1 MNEIKKIPNSDRK
14 KLLKK
19 LSQLGKVVVILQKN
33 GHLRIY
39 DAGQYLEHK
48 ARMREVIQGHKPWIK
63 RQKPALGPIGTR
75 ALGASD
81 DLSREKIY
89 EGR

>member
-1 MNEIKKIPNSDRK
+1 MKNIAGSDRK

-19 LSQLGKVVVILQKN
+19 LNQIGKVVVILQKN
-33 GHLRIY
+33 GHLRVY
-39 DAGQYLEHK
+39 DASQYLEHK

-63 RQKPALGPIGTR
+63 RQKSALGPIGSR

-81 DLSREKIY
+81 DLSRGMIY